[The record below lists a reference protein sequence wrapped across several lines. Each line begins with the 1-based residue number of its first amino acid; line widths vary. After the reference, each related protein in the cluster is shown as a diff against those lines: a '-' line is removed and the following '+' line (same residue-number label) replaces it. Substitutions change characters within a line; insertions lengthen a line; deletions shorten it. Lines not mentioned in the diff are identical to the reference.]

1 MKEFLRKNK
10 ISVIIG
16 AILIAFTVLLCIPA
30 TIKVFAG
37 VFGYVVYFYL
47 ALGYAALVLRIL
59 RIKIPV
65 GKLRLALYIVTV
77 ALIIMTLHVGIIGKQ
92 VAESSFGEYITYS
105 YNNPTVAGVLFS
117 IISSPIVLL
126 CKYIASVVIFFV
138 LTAAGGFFIIR
149 PYIFEGVKTPEH
161 RIIREKEPEKVAPP
175 APSTTPS
182 FHDIEE
188 EPEQKPL
195 PEPIEEEK
203 EELPPVDSKEY
214 ARMMLF
220 GDKADQ
226 KKAEAAPRPAP
237 AKTADE
243 KYSLRA
249 DNLDKQKKSS
259 SYNIVDGVDAV
270 RIRPNDDVYTNNYLE
285 KQREEA
291 RQKLFSTT
299 LSEDYA
305 IRYGQGQNERT
316 IREETAEVKINPYIP
331 STTIYEK
338 EEPEEI
344 LEAETHE
351 VSYPTPDY
359 SILPDEET
367 EYEATDDNADDEL
380 PTARDSV
387 FMQALRSHGDD
398 APAPLDGIEEAEEEP
413 EAIVED
419 ETPKDLPIHSRFEPM
434 AVPTKEPEQ
443 KPAEV
448 KVEEKP
454 VPPPVVKKPKKP
466 YVAPPI
472 DIFVD
477 HPPKKGFT
485 PYVENYDY
493 LKEVFEEKLSTYGLS
508 LRLIDA
514 KKGPTV
520 TFCTLALGEGCSVK
534 KVTAARQDISLLLKS
549 KGDINIVP
557 QIPGTSYFGIEIPN
571 LIVGSVSFKEVI
583 SSREY
588 AEAEGDLLLA
598 LGKYSTGDIV
608 IDDLASMPH
617 ALIAGSSGSGK
628 SVCMNVILASLLYR
642 YSPDQLKLVLV
653 DMKLVEMINY
663 SGLPH
668 MLFKRPLNEP
678 REVMNAFNWLQEETV
693 RRFQVLTELRVR
705 DLNAYNAK
713 VDDEHKMSRIV
724 IIIDEASE
732 LMMKPETRKVIE
744 AALSS
749 IARIGRAGG
758 VHMIFATQTPSK
770 DVITSEIQNNL
781 NTKIAFAV
789 GEYTHS
795 MVIFKA
801 PGAEKLLGKGDMLIK
816 KNSTMQRAQCAFV
829 DTDEIDNMVNFI
841 LENNE
846 ADFDEELIERILHGS
861 KEEIP
866 ESTEPAEPKQ
876 STFAERK
883 NPEESDG
890 FVDFAKEVLKIFV
903 EQNRV
908 SATYIQRKFSKG
920 YNTVANVMDYLEE
933 KGYVSPQVNNKRQL
947 LITKSEFY
955 NLYPEMQDPTDDMM
969 D

>member
-10 ISVIIG
+10 LSVVFA
-16 AILIAFTVLLCIPA
+16 AILLAFTVLLCIPA
-30 TIKVFAG
+30 TIKIFAG
-37 VFGYVVYFYL
+37 VFGYAVYFYL
-47 ALGYAALVLRIL
+47 ALGYAALVLRFL
-59 RIKIPV
+59 NIKLPV
-65 GKLRLALYIVTV
+65 TPGRLALYIATV
-77 ALIIMTLHVGIIGKQ
+77 AMILMTLHVGIVGREL
-92 VAESSFGEYITYS
+92 AESSFGEYIGKS
-105 YNNPTVAGVLFS
+105 YEIPTVAGVLFS
-117 IISSPIVLL
+117 IISSPIVML
-126 CKYIASVVIFFV
+126 CKYIASIVIFFV
-138 LTAAGGFFIIR
+138 LTAIGGFFIIR
-149 PYIFEGVKTPEH
+149 PYIFEGVKKPAKRQFRAKKAEEVK
-161 RIIREKEPEKVAPP
+161 IEPVAEPAVYEDKV
-175 APSTTPS
+175 
-182 FHDIEE
+182 
-188 EPEQKPL
+188 EP
-195 PEPIEEEK
+195 EEEK
-203 EELPPVDSKEY
+203 TELPPIVPEEEELPPVDSKEY

-220 GDKADQ
+220 GDKAT
-226 KKAEAAPRPAP
+226 KEKAEKAAPVQKPA
-237 AKTADE
+237 E

-249 DNLDKQKKSS
+249 DNADKLKKSS
-259 SYNIVDGVDAV
+259 PYNIVEGVDAV
-270 RIRPNDDVYTNNYLE
+270 MVRPNDDVYTNNYLE

-305 IRYGQGQNERT
+305 IRYGTPQEKT
-316 IREETAEVKINPYIP
+316 IREEAETVKINPYVP
-331 STTIYEK
+331 SSTIYDSEEEEEETVASEPQTDYVYSEQSTPVVEEPLPDEEEEEETLPTAQESTFLQALSSHGETAPAPLETI
-338 EEPEEI
+338 EEPEE
-344 LEAETHE
+344 
-351 VSYPTPDY
+351 
-359 SILPDEET
+359 
-367 EYEATDDNADDEL
+367 
-380 PTARDSV
+380 
-387 FMQALRSHGDD
+387 
-398 APAPLDGIEEAEEEP
+398 EEE
-413 EAIVED
+413 VE
-419 ETPKDLPIHSRFEPM
+419 EKPVQSRFEPM
-434 AVPTKEPEQ
+434 AVPVREKEEP
-443 KPAEV
+443 V
-448 KVEEKP
+448 VEEKP
-454 VPPPVVKKPKKP
+454 AEPEHVPAPIVKKPKKP

-472 DIFVD
+472 SIFVD
-477 HPPKKGFT
+477 HPPKKGFS
-485 PYVENYDY
+485 PYVDNYEY

-534 KVTAARQDISLLLKS
+534 KVTAARQDIALLLKS

-571 LIVGSVSFKEVI
+571 LITGSVSFKEVI

-588 AEAEGDLLLA
+588 VEAEGDLLLA
-598 LGKYSTGDIV
+598 LGRYSTGDIV
-608 IDDLASMPH
+608 IDDLAAMPH

-642 YSPDQLKLVLV
+642 YSPDELKLVLV

-678 REVMNAFNWLQEETV
+678 KEVMNAFNWLQEETV

-713 VDDEHKMSRIV
+713 VDDDHKMPRIV

-816 KNSTMQRAQCAFV
+816 KNSAMQRAQCAFV

-866 ESTEPAEPKQ
+866 ETTEPAEPRQ
-876 STFAERK
+876 TTYAERK
-883 NPEESDG
+883 NPEENEA

-908 SATYIQRKFSKG
+908 SATYIQRKFAKG

-955 NLYPEMQDPTDDMM
+955 NLYPEMQDIGDEIE
-969 D
+969 